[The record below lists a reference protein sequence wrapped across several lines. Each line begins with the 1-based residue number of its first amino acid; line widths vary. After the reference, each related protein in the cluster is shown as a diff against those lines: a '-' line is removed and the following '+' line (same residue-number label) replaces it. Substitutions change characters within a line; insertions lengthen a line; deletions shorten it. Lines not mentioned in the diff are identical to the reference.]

1 MAKKINQAKPEGKTH
16 PLIEINTR
24 WKDNWGIKITIC
36 KVEENRVS
44 YIRDG
49 YEHECVCSLDRLR
62 CEFSFL
68 PEESKQCQA
77 EARERGRE
85 RVAELRHS
93 LPISF
98 GSTGWDKGLV

>member
-16 PLIEINTR
+16 PLIELNTR
-24 WKDNWGIKITIC
+24 WKDSAGAKITII
-36 KVEENRVS
+36 KVEENRVM

-49 YEHECVCSLDRLR
+49 YEHECVCSFDRLR
-62 CEFSFL
+62 REFSFL
-68 PEESKQCQA
+68 PEESELCQA

-85 RVAELRHS
+85 RAAELRCG

-98 GSTGWDKGLV
+98 GSTGWDKGRI

>member
-1 MAKKINQAKPEGKTH
+1 MAKKINRAKPEGKTH

-24 WKDNWGIKITIC
+24 WKDNGGAKITIIR
-36 KVEENRVS
+36 VEENRVMF
-44 YIRDG
+44 IRDG
-49 YEHECVCSLDRLR
+49 YEHECVCSPDRLR
-62 CEFSFL
+62 REFSFL
-68 PEESKQCQA
+68 PEESEKCQA

-85 RVAELRHS
+85 RVAGLRHS

>member
-1 MAKKINQAKPEGKTH
+1 MVKKLNQAKPEGKTH
-16 PLIEINTR
+16 PLIELNTR
-24 WKDNWGIKITIC
+24 WKDSAGAKITII
-36 KVEENRVS
+36 KVEENRVM

-49 YEHECVCSLDRLR
+49 YEHECVCSFDRLR
-62 CEFSFL
+62 REFSFL

-85 RVAELRHS
+85 RAAGLRHN